1 LDYLVVWYK
10 SGHCELWRIESVWAT
25 RLAKLGLIV
34 SEVQFIMGARI
45 IVRHADGRTYVT
57 DVAWLSRIQEE
68 GLTTAR
74 AVHVLREEE
83 IGPLGTLWWQ
93 IGHPNHHPWQQTPRN
108 AAR

>member
-1 LDYLVVWYK
+1 
-10 SGHCELWRIESVWAT
+10 
-25 RLAKLGLIV
+25 
-34 SEVQFIMGARI
+34 MGARI

-93 IGHPNHHPWQQTPRN
+93 IGHPNHHPWR
-108 AAR
+108 AANSAKRRTLNEDSSRA